1 MNRPPLRIVVGFD
14 GTESAR
20 HALDRAIGLAGVG
33 SRVTVVH
40 VTPVSSHTEDS
51 RELLAE
57 AEVRLREESVF
68 GETLERIGNPT
79 EELIAATEDID
90 ADLIVVG
97 SNKKAVHRILLG
109 SVSTGLVRRAACD
122 VLVAR

>member
-1 MNRPPLRIVVGFD
+1 MTRPPLRIVVGFD
-14 GTESAR
+14 GTESAS

-40 VTPVSSHTEDS
+40 VTAVTGRTEDS

-57 AEVRLREESVF
+57 AETRLREESVF
-68 GETLERIGNPT
+68 GEVVERVGNPT
-79 EELIAATEDID
+79 EELIAATEDVD
-90 ADLIVVG
+90 ADLVVVG
-97 SNKKAVHRILLG
+97 SDKNALQRILLG
-109 SVSTGLVRRAACD
+109 SVSTGLVRRASCD